1 MNECGLVM
9 MGDMAI
15 VSVDGVVLGVGG
27 RMLRCRMGKRCE
39 RCSSLGIRSSKF
51 EVYCIVA
58 SKFDIIKFY

>member
-27 RMLRCRMGKRCE
+27 RMFKRCE